1 MNTSTTTITKASS
14 SQQST
19 PSHQVAPA
27 DKISPS
33 TQLTPIS
40 ICIIT
45 KNECDTL
52 RQCLTCLKPY
62 ADAGNHEIVVV
73 DTGSTDST
81 VEMCKEYTDKIYY
94 FEWINDFSAA
104 RNYAAEKAS
113 HDWILCI
120 DSDEF
125 VTEWD
130 EEELQEHIRTKSNI
144 IGNIIQSN
152 TCGLGEKQYLSND
165 QASRL
170 YNRHFYS
177 FNKPIHEQLEPINP
191 QTGHRY
197 ALLKLVVRHMSYAD
211 TPEKLQQKAQRNINL
226 LKKELQKNAHDPYTL
241 FQLGQS
247 YYMIEDY
254 KSALYYYDLGLA
266 EDIDPRLDYVH
277 TMVTS
282 YGYTLLELKQY
293 QKALEL
299 EGIYNVFGDRADF
312 VFLMGLIYLNNAL
325 FDDAIAQFKKATTF
339 SYAAVDGANSYRA
352 FHNLGVIYECSGH
365 KDLAIKYYQKCD
377 NFEPAKQRLKI
388 LLKQSD

>member
-1 MNTSTTTITKASS
+1 MNKSTTTITKTTS
-14 SQQST
+14 SQQATLSPQAAPATKTT
-19 PSHQVAPA
+19 PSIQ
-27 DKISPS
+27 S
-33 TQLTPIS
+33 TPIS

-62 ADAGNHEIVVV
+62 ADAVKHEIVVV
-73 DTGSTDST
+73 DTGSTDNT
-81 VEMCKEYTDKIYY
+81 VEMCKEFTDKIYY

-130 EEELQEHIRTKSNI
+130 EKELQEHIRTKLNI

-152 TCGLGEKQYLSND
+152 TCGFGQKKYLSND

-170 YNRHFYS
+170 YNKSFYF
-177 FNKPIHEQLEPINP
+177 FNRPIHEQLEPFSAN
-191 QTGHRY
+191 TGHHY
-197 ALLKLVVRHMSYAD
+197 TLLKITVRHMSYAG
-211 TPEKLQQKAQRNINL
+211 TPQELQKKAQRNIDL
-226 LKKELQKNAHDPYTL
+226 LKKELIKAPHDPYTL

-247 YYMIEDY
+247 YYMIEDF

-266 EDIDPRLDYVH
+266 EDVDPRLGYVH

-299 EGIYNVFGDRADF
+299 EGIYDVFGDRADF

-325 FDDAIAQFKKATTF
+325 FDDAVAQFKKATTF
-339 SYAAVDGANSYRA
+339 SYATVDGANSYRA
-352 FHNLGVIYECSGH
+352 WHNLGVIYECSGH
-365 KDLAIKYYQKCD
+365 KDLAISYYKKCG
-377 NFEPAKQRLKI
+377 NFEPAKKRLEILQKI
-388 LLKQSD
+388 K